1 MGLEELFAWA
11 VRLLGPS
18 VVHNVLSRLVEG
30 ASGDELQLGGSC
42 REPFDAFDCDELGIY
57 TDED

>member
-18 VVHNVLSRLVEG
+18 VVHRALSRLVEG
-30 ASGDELQLGGSC
+30 APGGERELRSSC
-42 REPFDAFDCDELGIY
+42 NEPFDAFDCDELGIY
-57 TDED
+57 DEED